1 MHDLDLAAPYAVAI
15 VLYLMAPRLTGLVKF
30 AVSAAIAKGRAG
42 LADVQETEIPY
53 YLMPEMI
60 DDYVEYA
67 TDVAQV
73 FPALLLPIVG
83 AVYGFSGGIPAPVSV
98 TFLLVACLAAIAM
111 MAWLISLP
119 PSDYVSRKWS
129 GYSLLTV
136 AGIALNL
143 AGMALALALG

>member
-1 MHDLDLAAPYAVAI
+1 VHDLDLAAPYAVAI

-42 LADVQETEIPY
+42 LADVRETEIPY